1 MFNKEQLKYLLETTR
16 NINYENF
23 YKTDL
28 ITMIKILQEKIDELK
43 HDYNVVIHEA
53 TEFESKVYELQ
64 DRINKAIEII
74 ESYNLG
80 KYDFNIPS
88 IGIIELLE
96 ILKGS
101 DK

>member
-28 ITMIKILQEKIDELK
+28 ITMIKILQEKID
-43 HDYNVVIHEA
+43 N
-53 TEFESKVYELQ
+53 
-64 DRINKAIEII
+64 AIEITNKLLLNSADNQLIANEEEI
-74 ESYNLG
+74 EYFNALDKNL
-80 KYDFNIPS
+80 KNQLI
-88 IGIIELLE
+88 